1 MLFRPRYKRF
11 NAYLFWL
18 GLIFDGACNACIS
31 ITKQCHFMTI
41 IEENNAKSIVY
52 KLVKNLIWLFQ
63 IEKLF
68 MV

>member
-1 MLFRPRYKRF
+1 
-11 NAYLFWL
+11 
-18 GLIFDGACNACIS
+18 
-31 ITKQCHFMTI
+31 MTI